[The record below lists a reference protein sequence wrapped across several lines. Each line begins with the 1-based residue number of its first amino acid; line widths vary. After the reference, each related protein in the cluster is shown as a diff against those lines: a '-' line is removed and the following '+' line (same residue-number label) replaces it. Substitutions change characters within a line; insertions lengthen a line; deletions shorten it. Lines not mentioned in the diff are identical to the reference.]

1 MRTATWGWW
10 VALVGIIL
18 LTLGAAVTAAERGSL
33 AGRPARRPVL
43 LQLEQDVST
52 LTTAASPDAVTYG
65 GAQDT
70 ALLRQIAAAT
80 RASAQAQ
87 VECVRQTDEVIRLL
101 EILTRGRKE
110 AQ

>member
-1 MRTATWGWW
+1 MKMATWGWRA
-10 VALVGIIL
+10 VLVGMVL
-18 LTLGAAVTAAERGSL
+18 LTLGAAVTAAERTSL

-43 LQLEQDVST
+43 LQLEQDISA
-52 LTTAASPDAVTYG
+52 LTTAAPADAVAYG
-65 GAQDT
+65 GAQDV

-87 VECVRQTDEVIRLL
+87 LECIRQQDEIVRLL
-101 EILTRGRKE
+101 EIVAHGRKE